1 MKRPYTVGI
10 DLHKHSFTYVMLDP
24 RGQISR
30 REKVAIH
37 AESVERFLQR
47 LPQKSETTLEA
58 TSSWGWL
65 ADALQDRGHRVHLAH
80 PLKVKVIAECRA
92 KTDKVDAEALARL
105 TAVGWLPEAYLAP
118 AAVRQYR
125 RLLRHRAALVSQ
137 RTQVKNRVR
146 ALLAQYPFVEVDL
159 SRAFSQ
165 KSRRALRQIQL
176 PQGDQRCLDSLLD
189 TMAALDER
197 IQEAEGWIEEQMPEN
212 AQADRIRQIPG
223 IGLILAHT
231 ILSEIGD
238 IQRFKSA
245 KALCS
250 FAGLVPTVR
259 ASAEHVFYGR
269 LTKQGSRWLR
279 WALIEAAVH
288 AAGKVPQWKNSA
300 ESLRTRKGA
309 KAARVEIARKIAKA
323 IYHMLKENRDFDTQ
337 QPGSAC
343 R

>member
-10 DLHKHSFTYVMLDP
+10 DLHKHSFTYVALDP
-24 RGQISR
+24 HGHISR
-30 REKVAIH
+30 RQKVAIQ
-37 AESVERFLQR
+37 AQSVERFLQQ
-47 LPQKSETTLEA
+47 LPQRSETTLEA
-58 TSSWGWL
+58 TSNWGWL

-92 KTDKVDAEALARL
+92 KTDKVDAEVLARL

-125 RLLRHRAALVSQ
+125 RLLRHRTALVAQ
-137 RTQVKNRVR
+137 RTQLKNRVR
-146 ALLAQYPFVEVDL
+146 ALLAQYPFVEVEL

-165 KSRRALRQIQL
+165 KSRRALRQIEL
-176 PQGDQRCLDSLLD
+176 PQGDQRCLNSLLD
-189 TMAALDER
+189 TMDALDER
-197 IQEAEGWIEEQMPEN
+197 IQEAEGWIEDHMPEN
-212 AQADRIRQIPG
+212 VQADRIRQIPG

-231 ILSEIGD
+231 IISEIGD

-288 AAGKVPQWKNSA
+288 AAGHVPQWKSSY
-300 ESLRTRKGA
+300 ESLKARKGR

-323 IYHMLKENRDFDTQ
+323 IYHMLKEERDFCTQ
-337 QPGSAC
+337 QSDRFC

>member
-1 MKRPYTVGI
+1 MKRTYTVGI
-10 DLHKHSFTYVMLDP
+10 DLHKHSFTYVMLDS

-37 AESVERFLQR
+37 AKSVERFLEQ
-47 LPQKSETTLEA
+47 LPGKCETTLEA

-65 ADALQDRGHRVHLAH
+65 ADVLQDRGHKVHLAH

-105 TAVGWLPEAYLAP
+105 TVVGWLPEAYLAP

-125 RLLRHRAALVSQ
+125 RLLRHRGALVSQ
-137 RTQVKNRVR
+137 RTQLKNRVR

-165 KSRRALRQIQL
+165 KSRRALRHIEL
-176 PQGDQRCLDSLLD
+176 PQGDQRCLNSLLD
-189 TMAALDER
+189 TMDALDDR
-197 IQEAEGWIEEQMPEN
+197 IKETEAWIAEQMPAD

-231 ILSEIGD
+231 ILAEIGD

-288 AAGKVPQWKNSA
+288 AAGKVPQWKISTAN
-300 ESLRTRKGA
+300 LRARKGV

-323 IYHMLKENRDFDTQ
+323 IYHMLKEHRDFDTQ
-337 QPGSAC
+337 QLGSAC